1 MLGHFFELIQRE
13 NSVKTEIIAIKASL
27 QSILTESIF

>member
-1 MLGHFFELIQRE
+1 MLGHFFKLIQRE
-13 NSVKTEIIAIKASL
+13 NSVKTEIIASKASL